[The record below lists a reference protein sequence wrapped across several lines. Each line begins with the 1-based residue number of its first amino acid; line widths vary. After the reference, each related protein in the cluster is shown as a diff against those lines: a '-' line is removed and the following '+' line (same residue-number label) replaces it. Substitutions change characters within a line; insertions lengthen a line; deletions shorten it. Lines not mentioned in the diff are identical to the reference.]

1 MEEELNQIIDDEFDN
16 LPDMDALEDPAVE
29 DIDAL
34 LDGDREMSERLSA
47 LGVSLQLKADESVAH
62 RAEIEGNWM
71 DDLKQFNGEY
81 SDVEKSRLKAS
92 GGSMLFANITRPK
105 VNAAEARISDILFPT
120 DDTNWDIRA
129 TPVPEL
135 YDFQESE
142 TPVGMTPEGNEVQ
155 ERDVAAGLVEE
166 ATIRAKKMKDEM
178 NDQLIEANWASVCR
192 EIIHDA
198 VLMGTG
204 ILKGVT
210 VYDRVSK
217 RWNSI
222 QDENGNTARVLEMT
236 MDKRPTCERVDP
248 WDFFP
253 DMSARKIDEA
263 EFVLQRHVMSRKELR
278 ALAKQEG
285 YLAGQINDILV
296 GEGEDTP
303 TATHLEEMRSMA
315 GISLAKPTRYEVWEY
330 HGELD
335 KKDLEACG
343 CDVDTEDELDVVS
356 GIVWFVDGKV
366 IRATVNILDTEDM
379 PYSVFTWEQ
388 SGTSIFGI
396 GVPRLM
402 NNSQRAMNASW
413 RMAMD
418 NAGLSTAPQIVINEG
433 SIEPVD
439 GDWAIRPR
447 KIWRAKGLTANVQQ
461 AFGTFEING
470 HLQELLALFNVA
482 RELADEEAGLP
493 SVAQG
498 EAGAQPVNT
507 ATGMSI
513 LMNSANT
520 VLRRAIK
527 AWDDGITLPFIQR
540 LYDWNMQFSENEE
553 AKGDMQIHAR
563 GSSHLI
569 VKEMQ
574 AQNAMALINIAGSP
588 LLQPLTDVPAL
599 YRRVVTSMQIDP
611 NEVVK
616 TDAEIEQ
623 EMQMQQQMMQ
633 QQQQPAVD
641 PLGQAHLELKQQ
653 QIQQDGQLKQAQLQQ
668 DGQVAM
674 AKLQQADMASQRA
687 SEAKA
692 LGENYRGDVADKKI
706 GVDMMREN
714 NRRLEMAMKEQM
726 GSGI

>member
-1 MEEELNQIIDDEFDN
+1 MEEELEDQIMEDEFDD
-16 LPDMDALEDPAVE
+16 LPELDEVE
-29 DIDAL
+29 DIDAV

-47 LGVSLQLKADESVAH
+47 LGVSLQLKADEVVAQ

-81 SDVEKSRLKAS
+81 SDVEKARLQAS

-120 DDTNWDIRA
+120 DDRNWDIRP
-129 TPVPEL
+129 TPVPEIQ
-135 YDFQESE
+135 DFQESE

-155 ERDVAAGLVEE
+155 ERDVAAGIMEE
-166 ATIRAKKMKDEM
+166 ATIRSKKMRDEM
-178 NDQLIEANWASVCR
+178 DDQLIEANWASVCR
-192 EIIHDA
+192 EIIHDS
-198 VLMGTG
+198 VLLGTG

-217 RWNSI
+217 RWSSI
-222 QDENGNTARVLEMT
+222 QDESGNTARVLEMT

-253 DMSARKIDEA
+253 DMSARKIDDA
-263 EFVLQRHVMSRKELR
+263 EFVLQRHVMSRKDLR
-278 ALAKQEG
+278 GLAQQEG
-285 YLAGQINDILV
+285 YLAGQINDILM

-303 TATHLEEMRSMA
+303 TATHLEEMRSMS
-315 GISLAKPTRYEVWEY
+315 GISMSKPTRYEVWEY

-343 CDVDTEDELDVVS
+343 CEVDTENELDVVS

-366 IRATVNILDTEDM
+366 IRATMNILDTEDM
-379 PYSVFTWEQ
+379 PYSVFTWEH

-433 SIEPVD
+433 SVEPVD

-553 AKGDMQIHAR
+553 VKGDMKIHAR

-588 LLQPLTDVPAL
+588 LLQPLTDVPSL

-633 QQQQPAVD
+633 QQQQPQVD

-653 QIQQDGQLKQAQLQQ
+653 QVQQEGQLKQAKLQQ

-692 LGENYRGDVADKKI
+692 LGENYRGEVADKKI

-714 NRRLEMAMKEQM
+714 NRRLEMAMKEKM

>member
-1 MEEELNQIIDDEFDN
+1 M
-16 LPDMDALEDPAVE
+16 
-29 DIDAL
+29 
-34 LDGDREMSERLSA
+34 
-47 LGVSLQLKADESVAH
+47 
-62 RAEIEGNWM
+62 
-71 DDLKQFNGEY
+71 
-81 SDVEKSRLKAS
+81 
-92 GGSMLFANITRPK
+92 
-105 VNAAEARISDILFPT
+105 
-120 DDTNWDIRA
+120 
-129 TPVPEL
+129 
-135 YDFQESE
+135 
-142 TPVGMTPEGNEVQ
+142 
-155 ERDVAAGLVEE
+155 
-166 ATIRAKKMKDEM
+166 
-178 NDQLIEANWASVCR
+178 
-192 EIIHDA
+192 
-198 VLMGTG
+198 
-204 ILKGVT
+204 
-210 VYDRVSK
+210 
-217 RWNSI
+217 
-222 QDENGNTARVLEMT
+222 
-236 MDKRPTCERVDP
+236 
-248 WDFFP
+248 
-253 DMSARKIDEA
+253 
-263 EFVLQRHVMSRKELR
+263 
-278 ALAKQEG
+278 
-285 YLAGQINDILV
+285 
-296 GEGEDTP
+296 
-303 TATHLEEMRSMA
+303 
-315 GISLAKPTRYEVWEY
+315 
-330 HGELD
+330 
-335 KKDLEACG
+335 
-343 CDVDTEDELDVVS
+343 
-356 GIVWFVDGKV
+356 
-366 IRATVNILDTEDM
+366 NILDTEDM

-433 SIEPVD
+433 SVEPVD

-553 AKGDMQIHAR
+553 AKGDMKIHAR

-633 QQQQPAVD
+633 QQQQPPVD

-692 LGENYRGDVADKKI
+692 LGENYRGEVADKKI

-714 NRRLEMAMKEQM
+714 NRRLEMAMKEKM